1 MHLHLDEA
9 DQKGLN
15 SMSNTVNRRTIL
27 QTLAVGLALAARGES
42 AQIPDEVVLKEKAK
56 FSAHPF
62 GDLRVY
68 LDGNTEQLKGL
79 SVGSL
84 ELKAGQSPHPPHT
97 HPEEELLLVADG
109 HCEISIGEKAT
120 KAGPGAVMYV
130 GSNHVHGIVNT
141 SKAPMTFYYIKW
153 TPK

>member
-1 MHLHLDEA
+1 MHLYLDEA
-9 DQKGLN
+9 DQKGLD
-15 SMSNTVNRRTIL
+15 SMSDTVNRRTIL
-27 QTLAVGLALAARGES
+27 QTLAAGLALAARGES

-68 LDGNTEQLKGL
+68 LDGTTDQLKGL

-97 HPEEELLLVADG
+97 HSDEEIILVTDG
-109 HCEISIGEKAT
+109 HAEISIGNQIT
-120 KAGPGAVMYV
+120 KAGPGSVMYV
-130 GSNHVHGIVNT
+130 GSNHLHGIVNT

-153 TPK
+153 TAK

>member
-1 MHLHLDEA
+1 
-9 DQKGLN
+9 
-15 SMSNTVNRRTIL
+15 MSESVNRRMIL
-27 QTLAVGLALAARGES
+27 QTLAAGLALAARGES

-84 ELKAGQSPHPPHT
+84 ELKAGQSPHPPHA
-97 HPEEELLLVADG
+97 HPEEEILLVANG
-109 HCEISIGEKAT
+109 HCEISIGEKVT
-120 KAGPGAVMYV
+120 KAGPGTLLYV
-130 GSNHVHGIVNT
+130 AANHLHGIVNA
-141 SKAPMTFYYIKW
+141 SKSPMTFYYIKW
-153 TPK
+153 TAK